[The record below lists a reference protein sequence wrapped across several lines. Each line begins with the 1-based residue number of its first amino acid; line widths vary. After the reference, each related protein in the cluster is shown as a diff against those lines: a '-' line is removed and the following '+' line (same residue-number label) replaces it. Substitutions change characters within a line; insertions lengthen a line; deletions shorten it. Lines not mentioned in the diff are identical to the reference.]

1 EQFLGKFDGI
11 PNPRRF
17 DKNMK
22 KINVLSV
29 LRGRV
34 IGFILPGSKLAK
46 LRGFLGYSVESG
58 NIAVDVLIFLFILI
72 VGIFILVKLGIT
84 LQSIIGE
91 FRKFFGGG

>member
-1 EQFLGKFDGI
+1 
-11 PNPRRF
+11 
-17 DKNMK
+17 MK
-22 KINVLSV
+22 KINVLRG
-29 LRGRV
+29 LKGRV

-84 LQSIIGE
+84 LQSVIGE
-91 FRKFFGGG
+91 MEKFFGGG